1 MTLDLRGL
9 IKSKLKI
16 IKPAKHLLLL
26 KQHVKK
32 KKKKDVINVLIP
44 NPLRFIYG
52 FLLVSNTIGEDSH
65 IIILSQY

>member
-1 MTLDLRGL
+1 MTNDLGFEGL
-9 IKSKLKI
+9 IKSKLKV
-16 IKPAKHLLLL
+16 IKPAKHLLFL

-32 KKKKDVINVLIP
+32 RDVINVQIP

-52 FLLVSNTIGEDSH
+52 FLSVSSTIGEDSH